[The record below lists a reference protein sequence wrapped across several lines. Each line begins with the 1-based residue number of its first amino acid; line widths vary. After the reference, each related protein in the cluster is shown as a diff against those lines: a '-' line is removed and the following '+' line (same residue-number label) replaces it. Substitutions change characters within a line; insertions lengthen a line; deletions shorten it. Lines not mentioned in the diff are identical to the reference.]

1 MTPPAQIAHWA
12 DLIRDM
18 TALGLRF
25 SDNSHDRENYER
37 LQTMA
42 LEMMALATGD
52 TLDSLEPLRAPVF
65 SRPTPICVSD
75 AAIIDEMGRILLIRR
90 ADNGLWAMPGGAIS
104 VGETAAQGALR
115 EAWEEAGVRCEAV
128 QLAAVHDSRFCG
140 TLTRHHLYHF
150 LFLCRPLESAGPLG
164 PTKHP
169 QEVLDARWVP
179 EAELADLPLDP
190 GHASRIPAAYA
201 AWRGEPRTYF
211 D

>member
-1 MTPPAQIAHWA
+1 MTPPAQIAYWA
-12 DLIRDM
+12 DQIRDM

-75 AAIIDEMGRILLIRR
+75 AAIIDERGRILLIRR

-201 AWRGEPRTYF
+201 AWRGEPLTYF